1 MPGSYFGD
9 DAETQ
14 LATILANQALQGDY
28 VGLGLDD
35 FGADE
40 ESLAADVIAADMLF
54 SADPTPA
61 NARASAAA
69 KMRLRR
75 AKGAKANMAA
85 GAIQRAAVQSA
96 AMSQLDRQAMA
107 RAAGKIPFSTTG
119 EDTTQVKTEILP
131 IPPTLIAAAG
141 QVTIP
146 VRPTR
151 SMQINSIVFPSLL
164 AATAVCRVASIEIL
178 GLQQLNGPGG
188 VHCSGLTEVRTSRV
202 LKGSTAQAGQD
213 ILVTIV
219 NTSALPQTIEGW
231 FEGPD
236 LVRVT

>member
-1 MPGSYFGD
+1 MNGSYFGD

-14 LATILANQALQGDY
+14 LATVLANLQGDY

-35 FGADE
+35 FGQDE
-40 ESLAADVIAADMLF
+40 ESLSADVIAADMLF
-54 SADPTPA
+54 SAHPTPQ

-69 KMRLRR
+69 KMRLRK
-75 AKGAKANMAA
+75 AKGARA
-85 GAIQRAAVQSA
+85 GAGMMQRAAVQSA
-96 AMSQLDRQAMA
+96 AMQQLDRQAMA
-107 RAAGKIPFSTTG
+107 RSAGKIPFSTTG
-119 EDTTQVKTEILP
+119 EDATSVKTEILP
-131 IPPTLIAAAG
+131 IPVTAIGAG
-141 QVTIP
+141 AQVTIA

-151 SMQINSIVFPSLL
+151 SMQINSIIFPSLL
-164 AATAVCRVASIEIL
+164 AATAVCRVVSIEIL

-213 ILVTIV
+213 ILVTIA
-219 NTSALPQTIEGW
+219 NTSGLAVNIEGW

>member
-1 MPGSYFGD
+1 MSGSYFGD

-40 ESLAADVIAADMLF
+40 ESLSADVIAADMLF

-75 AKGAKANMAA
+75 AKGAKAGA
-85 GAIQRAAVQSA
+85 GAMQRVAVQSA
-96 AMSQLDRQAMA
+96 AMQQLDRQALA
-107 RAAGKIPFSTTG
+107 RAAGKVPFSATG
-119 EDTTQVKTEILP
+119 EDNTSVKTEILP
-131 IPPTLIAAAG
+131 IPPTAILANG

-178 GLQQLNGPGG
+178 GLQQLNGAGG

-213 ILVTIV
+213 ILITIV
-219 NTSALPQTIEGW
+219 NTSAQPQTIEGW

-236 LVRVT
+236 LVRTT